1 MTQRTVLC
9 LNGPNLNMLGVREP
23 EIYGR
28 TTLADIETAVRERAG
43 SRDLAIDF
51 RQSNSE
57 SELIGWIHQAY
68 YDKVSGVVI
77 NPGAFTHTSIAIADA
92 LRILSCPIIELH
104 FNNSYRYA
112 DREFRK
118 LSHVRPVATGVIF
131 GFGAA
136 GYIAAVEAM
145 KLLLDP
151 PFDAKSTAASR

>member
-1 MTQRTVLC
+1 MSLSTVLC

-28 TTLADIETAVRERAG
+28 ATLAEVEAAVREKA
-43 SRDLAIDF
+43 DALELAVDF

-57 SELIGWIHQAY
+57 TQLIDWIQQAVG
-68 YDKVSGVVI
+68 KVDGVII
-77 NPGAFTHTSIAIADA
+77 NPAAFTHTSIAIADA

-112 DREFRK
+112 DRAFRH

-131 GFGAA
+131 GFGAS
-136 GYIAAVEAM
+136 GYLVAMEAI
-145 KLLLDP
+145 KLLISPHAL
-151 PFDAKSTAASR
+151 ARK

>member
-1 MTQRTVLC
+1 MPQPTVLC

-23 EIYGR
+23 ELYGR
-28 TTLADIETAVRERAG
+28 ATLADVEAAVRNKAETL
-43 SRDLAIDF
+43 DLAVDF

-57 SELIGWIHQAY
+57 AELVTWIQQAVG
-68 YDKVSGVVI
+68 KVDGVII
-77 NPGAFTHTSIAIADA
+77 NPAAYTHTSIAIADA

-112 DREFRK
+112 DRAFRH

-151 PFDAKSTAASR
+151 PFDAKNAPGPR

>member
-1 MTQRTVLC
+1 MPQRTVLC

-28 TTLADIETAVRERAG
+28 TTLADIETAVRERA
-43 SRDLAIDF
+43 SSHDLAIDF

-57 SELIGWIHQAY
+57 SELISWVHRAY
-68 YDKVSGVVI
+68 YEKVSGVVI

-92 LRILSCPIIELH
+92 LRILNCPIIELH
-104 FNNSYRYA
+104 FNNSYRYP
-112 DREFRK
+112 DRKFRH

-136 GYIAAVEAM
+136 GYLAAVEAM

-151 PFDAKSTAASR
+151 PFEANK

>member
-1 MTQRTVLC
+1 MPDQDKQRTILC

-23 EIYGR
+23 ELYGR
-28 TTLADIETAVRERAG
+28 TTLPEVEAAVRKRAEAL
-43 SRDLAIDF
+43 SLSIDF

-57 SELIGWIHQAY
+57 TQLIDWIQQAY
-68 YDKVSGVVI
+68 LKVEGIII
-77 NPGAFTHTSIAIADA
+77 NPAAYTHTSIAIADA
-92 LRILSCPIIELH
+92 LRIMKCPIIELH

-112 DREFRK
+112 DRKFRQ

-136 GYIAAVEAM
+136 GWLAAIEAM

-151 PFDAKSTAASR
+151 PFDAKS

>member
-1 MTQRTVLC
+1 MSLSTVLC

-28 TTLADIETAVRERAG
+28 ATLAEVEAAVREKAAALE
-43 SRDLAIDF
+43 LAVDF

-57 SELIGWIHQAY
+57 TQLIDWIQQAVG
-68 YDKVSGVVI
+68 KVDGVII
-77 NPGAFTHTSIAIADA
+77 NPAAFTHTSIAIADA

-112 DREFRK
+112 DRAFRH

-131 GFGAA
+131 GFGAS
-136 GYIAAVEAM
+136 GYLVAMEAI
-145 KLLLDP
+145 KLLISPHAL
-151 PFDAKSTAASR
+151 ARK